1 MRIVIGLLVAVILLL
16 PVVLIGSG
24 LWLLAQRQLGDRIE
38 ATVVSCDTDAGYRQ
52 YSQYCTARWTE
63 DGVEKTG
70 PIEASGDNEVGKTV
84 IATEKD
90 GVLYSRSLGLPL
102 ILIGLGLPFSFLT
115 FKWLQSKLR
124 RKGPAEVTPPTG

>member
-1 MRIVIGLLVAVILLL
+1 MRILIGLLVAVILLL

-24 LWLLAQRQLGDRIE
+24 VWLLAQRQLGDRIE
-38 ATVVSCDTDAGYRQ
+38 ATVISCDTDAGYRQ

-84 IATEKD
+84 VATERD

-102 ILIGLGLPFSFLT
+102 ILIALGLPFSFLT
-115 FKWLQSKLR
+115 FKWLQGKLR
-124 RKGPAEVTPPTG
+124 RKNAAAPTPPTR

>member
-1 MRIVIGLLVAVILLL
+1 MRVVIGVLVAAILLL

-24 LWLLAQRQLGDRIE
+24 VWLLAQRQFGDRIS

-84 IATEKD
+84 IATERD

-102 ILIGLGLPFSFLT
+102 ILIALGLPFSFLT
-115 FKWLQSKLR
+115 FKWLQTRLK
-124 RKGPAEVTPPTG
+124 RKGAPPATPPTG